1 MDNNF
6 VRLAGTVKRAAKAGS
21 GVLDFALEVINENGR
36 MDIFDCRLTSQSDAY
51 DQLEGFVNE
60 GEPLEIMGHLERRT
74 VTEAKRVGLVMVE
87 TRYTAIVVYVDAIV
101 ESEDE
106 DVD

>member
-6 VRLAGTVKRAAKAGS
+6 VRLAGTVKRAAEAGS
-21 GVLDFALEVINENGR
+21 GVLDFALEVINDKGR

-60 GEPLEIMGHLERRT
+60 GEPIEVIGHLGKRT
-74 VTEAKRVGLVMVE
+74 TTDGVRICGVWVDVRNTTTFIFVDKVVTE
-87 TRYTAIVVYVDAIV
+87 D
-101 ESEDE
+101 
-106 DVD
+106 